1 MQILARIKSESVVHV
16 NMRKC
21 ANFGVRFW
29 IRPVLCIYIYI
40 YINGFLSPAAVHGI
54 DLVHMTSIRSI
65 WRTTSKLRHST
76 ELIMNE
82 KSIAVYKLFPSTKGI
97 YIYRER
103 ERERGRIFI
112 CMKIRLTPC
121 KQQNRLF
128 KGGFPLGDYS
138 RAKRF
143 FSFVFCMNS
152 RLELIKNLF
161 NFHNGMVS
169 LRANK
174 IA

>member
-1 MQILARIKSESVVHV
+1 MLARINSESVVHV

-103 ERERGRIFI
+103 EREDEFLFVWKFVWPRVNN
-112 CMKIRLTPC
+112 M
-121 KQQNRLF
+121 QNRLS
-128 KGGFPLGDYS
+128 KVGFPLGDFF

-161 NFHNGMVS
+161 NFHNDMVS